1 MWGRGPHRKENMN
14 REYREATAADL
25 TLRARVFCYY
35 IAPTPSPA
43 TLGEV
48 ASEADWEGWV
58 TVRTDDGKCH
68 DFNAERLAVLR

>member
-1 MWGRGPHRKENMN
+1 MIN
-14 REYREATAADL
+14 REYREATEADL

-35 IAPTPSPA
+35 VGPTPSAA

-48 ASEADWEGWV
+48 ASIPDHEGWV
-58 TVRTDDGKCH
+58 TVRTDDGKTH